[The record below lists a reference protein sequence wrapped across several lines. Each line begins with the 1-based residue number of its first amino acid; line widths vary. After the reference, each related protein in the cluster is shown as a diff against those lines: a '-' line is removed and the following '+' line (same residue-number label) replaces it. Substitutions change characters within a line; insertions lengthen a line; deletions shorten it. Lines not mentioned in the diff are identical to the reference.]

1 MKRFGAIKVVVGMAA
16 LFTLC
21 AGVNAADADA
31 DVDPRCYTTQ
41 TVMVDSGQRDKNGG
55 IIYTK
60 DTSIAQK
67 PIHIDLKRPD
77 ILKAGS
83 EVTFDA
89 SGSTVP
95 SGEMEARWTAF
106 HPDFKLVSAT
116 DLVQVYKAPD
126 SSGDFNGRF
135 TVFDKYCKFSST
147 VWIQTIKV
155 RL

>member
-21 AGVNAADADA
+21 AGVNAD
-31 DVDPRCYTTQ
+31 DVDPRCYTTKM
-41 TVMVDSGQRDKNGG
+41 VEVDSGRVDRNGNP
-55 IIYTK
+55 IYEMTAV
-60 DTSIAQK
+60 TSAK

-95 SGEMEARWTAF
+95 SGEMEARWTDF
-106 HPDFKLVSAT
+106 HPEFKLVSAT
-116 DLVQVYKAPD
+116 DFVQVYKAPD
-126 SSGDFNGRF
+126 RASDFNGKF

-155 RL
+155 R